1 MSYIYLDTI
10 DTMPHQT
17 ILGMQLYIDRKEIY
31 YINNNGLNLGRFQ
44 ISKARF
50 YLVATLKLSYRS
62 DTIDTKRAVFLRSG
76 FSAYKLSTRFHAF

>member
-1 MSYIYLDTI
+1 
-10 DTMPHQT
+10 MPHQT

-62 DTIDTKRAVFLRSG
+62 DTIDTKRPPFLRSG
-76 FSAYKLSTRFHAF
+76 FSAYKLSTLFYVF